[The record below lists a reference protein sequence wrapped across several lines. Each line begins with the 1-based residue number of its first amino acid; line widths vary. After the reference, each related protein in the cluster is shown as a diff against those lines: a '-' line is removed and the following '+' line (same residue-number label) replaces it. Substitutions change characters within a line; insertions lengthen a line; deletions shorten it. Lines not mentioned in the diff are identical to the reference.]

1 MEACGSMQKGTYDY
15 QYRRCLCH
23 TGFGS
28 SADLSLE
35 KDPRCRDRAC
45 PKGRSWNDKPIGAT
59 QAHLPAECSDR
70 GVCDPATGL
79 CECSVGFAGSACER
93 TICPSDDAKYD
104 CSGHGKCVNMERVG
118 LYEDSFPL
126 QNVTSNYKGNR
137 NTTTWDGRKIYGCIC
152 DSSWTVGFDNGETQV
167 SEWFGYDC
175 GLKHC
180 PSGDD
185 PMTAIDETDCYDKS
199 YNGKL
204 SKVVSKNVE
213 LILSAA
219 VTSGQTVTVA
229 YTRHVTE
236 NRNIK
241 DEANNAVETFS
252 AQPVTNA
259 VLSTDTI
266 VPTFFIAEVANAA
279 ATKVVL
285 TFTENIAANANV
297 NAADFAVLKA
307 GSSATISS
315 AAVAN
320 DKVEL
325 TLANAVTNGQSVTV
339 AYTKHGTANRNIKD
353 LTGNAVAT
361 FSAQVVTNNVAGTDS
376 SVPTL
381 KSAEVTHFAPDTIVL
396 TFNEDIA
403 ANANVN
409 KADFAIIITETNS
422 NTAGTNGNGVVA
434 TSAKGFVVPSTIG
447 ITGTTLGVTTTT
459 AGTAPGTLTLTFTH
473 PVQLVSGNSFVLT
486 LDRKI
491 FTNDGTSTTCTA
503 TTGGSSL
510 TLTSKTVSGSG
521 TIMTVVLGATST
533 AGKQI
538 ILACT
543 DNMDNNAAVIGTI
556 IRYGLSATG
565 NGAIKF
571 GSIGYTITDSVSG
584 SETPPTT
591 ISTVSISDGKINLIL
606 TAPVTDTQSLTISY
620 LKHSTANRNIKDAA
634 NNAVA
639 TFTLQSVDNNVNAVD
654 VLPPTFNYAE
664 VLHARPNRVII
675 TFTEDIV
682 LNTNINAGDFAVVV
696 AGSSATISSAA
707 VTSVDAAYVAHY
719 DVNGVYAHLTGYGKV
734 GNKCHVECSNRG
746 ICDHSN
752 GICGCFKGFIGS
764 ACERVDVLA
773 GIN

>member
-1 MEACGSMQKGTYDY
+1 MSK
-15 QYRRCLCH
+15 
-23 TGFGS
+23 
-28 SADLSLE
+28 
-35 KDPRCRDRAC
+35 
-45 PKGRSWNDKPIGAT
+45 
-59 QAHLPAECSDR
+59 
-70 GVCDPATGL
+70 
-79 CECSVGFAGSACER
+79 
-93 TICPSDDAKYD
+93 
-104 CSGHGKCVNMERVG
+104 
-118 LYEDSFPL
+118 
-126 QNVTSNYKGNR
+126 
-137 NTTTWDGRKIYGCIC
+137 TT
-152 DSSWTVGFDNGETQV
+152 
-167 SEWFGYDC
+167 
-175 GLKHC
+175 
-180 PSGDD
+180 
-185 PMTAIDETDCYDKS
+185 
-199 YNGKL
+199 
-204 SKVVSKNVE
+204 
-213 LILSAA
+213 
-219 VTSGQTVTVA
+219 
-229 YTRHVTE
+229 
-236 NRNIK
+236 
-241 DEANNAVETFS
+241 
-252 AQPVTNA
+252 
-259 VLSTDTI
+259 
-266 VPTFFIAEVANAA
+266 
-279 ATKVVL
+279 
-285 TFTENIAANANV
+285 
-297 NAADFAVLKA
+297 
-307 GSSATISS
+307 
-315 AAVAN
+315 
-320 DKVEL
+320 
-325 TLANAVTNGQSVTV
+325 
-339 AYTKHGTANRNIKD
+339 
-353 LTGNAVAT
+353 
-361 FSAQVVTNNVAGTDS
+361 
-376 SVPTL
+376 VPTL
-381 KSAEVTHFAPDTIVL
+381 NSAEVTHFAPDTIVL

-447 ITGTTLGVTTTT
+447 ITGAKLGVTTTT

-521 TIMTVVLGATST
+521 SIMTVVLGATST

-556 IRYGLSATG
+556 IRYGLSAIG

-606 TAPVTDTQSLTISY
+606 TAPVTDTQSLTVSY

-752 GICGCFKGFIGS
+752 GICDCFNGFIGS
-764 ACERVDVLA
+764 ACERVNVLA